1 MRQKLT
7 KTNKDKIK
15 IYIKSILIPVIVGG
29 IVGVLISKL
38 IDYNTIH
45 KPPLSPPST
54 AFPIVWTIL
63 YILMGISYG
72 ILKNQYINNL
82 SILNNKEG
90 KLLSTRQLYYIQLAV
105 NALWSIIF
113 FIFKLRLFA
122 FIWILIL
129 IILVILMII
138 DFYKKNKLAGLLQ
151 IPYLLWLIF
160 ATYLNLGVYI
170 LN

>member
-1 MRQKLT
+1 MNKKL
-7 KTNKDKIK
+7 K
-15 IYIKSILIPVIVGG
+15 IYIKSILMPVIIGS
-29 IVGVLISKL
+29 IVGFVISKF
-38 IDYNTIH
+38 IDYDTL
-45 KPPLSPPST
+45 KRPLLSPPSI
-54 AFPIVWTIL
+54 AFPIVWTII
-63 YILMGISYG
+63 YILMGISFG

-113 FIFKLRLFA
+113 FIFKWRLFA

-160 ATYLNLGVYI
+160 AAYLNLGVYI